1 MRQISFLFFVL
12 LLFAGCQK
20 TKKLKLAISIEGT
33 ASEKVGQEL
42 AMYLNSIGW
51 KIEVVKGKEVFGSKG
66 IRAIL
71 DGKIDIAFMQND
83 QAHTRESNDIRTVLP
98 LYPNIS
104 YIFYRK
110 HLNPTNLVDLITN
123 NSVLLGKD
131 DEIFYSKIF
140 EYYGINLDSIE
151 LNTVEMVDS
160 VDELISAINTGKDD
174 VVCVFAAIH
183 NPHIKYMMENGWEIF
198 SLGDITYSNRG
209 SSVEGFCMNYPRTEP
224 FMVPRNFFGQKPELP
239 IYTIALDELL
249 VVHED
254 LDKTLVYDL
263 VSDIY
268 SGRHFLSQSNILF
281 THITEDFD
289 RDALNFQLHDST
301 VDYLARD
308 QPSFFERYAEAFG
321 VIFSILV
328 VLYGGLT
335 SLKKIRKERID
346 KYYKRVM
353 ECHRIEDLES
363 LSNEAVSQLQS
374 EKLTADESFTIFL
387 NLVEKRRHELENNPL
402 NN

>member
-66 IRAIL
+66 ITAIL

-160 VDELISAINTGKDD
+160 VNELISAINTGKDD